1 MISISTAEQSCDG
14 DRGIADQGRR
24 LAGMFSSFGAALL
37 GLTLFVPGIG
47 MQAVA
52 ATQASAAAPVARQI
66 GTVKTVNGNTLTLT
80 SDAGQTYT
88 VTVLE
93 TARVLQLAPGS
104 TDLKSAQVIALTDVA
119 VGDRILVVGKA
130 GDTPDAFTAA
140 RVILMKSTDIAQK
153 HAAEEEDW
161 QKRGSGGLVSA
172 VDPSSGTVTITAR
185 GKKVAVQTTS
195 STIFRRYAGDS
206 VKFESAQKSTLTEI
220 QVGDQLRVRGTK
232 SDDGS
237 SIQAEEIVS
246 GSFRN
251 LAGTI
256 ATIDAS
262 GTSFTIKD
270 LATKKTY
277 TVAVTENSNIHA
289 IPAEMAQRFAARARG
304 QAGQGT
310 PAAGAALTGRP
321 SGAPA
326 GASGSTEGSGA
337 PAGRGAGMD
346 LSQVVSRL
354 PMITMKDLHAGE
366 AVMVVA
372 SQPQASGG
380 LTAITLLSGVEPILA
395 ASPSGAAMTLSPWN
409 MGGPGDAGVQ

>member
-14 DRGIADQGRR
+14 DRGVADQGRR